1 MASWKNLTG
10 LVSLEEQDPD
20 MFEIIER
27 EKHRLWTGMEGG
39 ERRKQ
44 ASSNNNCRPPPR

>member
-1 MASWKNLTG
+1 
-10 LVSLEEQDPD
+10 

-27 EKHRLWTGMEGG
+27 EKHRQWTGMEGG

-44 ASSNNNCRPPPR
+44 ASSNSNNDVT